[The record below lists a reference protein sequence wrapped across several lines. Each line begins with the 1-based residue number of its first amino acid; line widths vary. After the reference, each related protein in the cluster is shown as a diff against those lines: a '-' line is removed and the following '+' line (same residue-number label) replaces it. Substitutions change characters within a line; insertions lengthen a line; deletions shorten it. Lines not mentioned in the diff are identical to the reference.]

1 MTVCLS
7 FLQTEMDEEQ
17 QMDMADTNQP
27 QTDSSIMINKVMTDV
42 QQQQNKK
49 LSSEM
54 RQETTLLGSHQQG
67 TVS

>member
-7 FLQTEMDEEQ
+7 FLQTEMDQEQ

-54 RQETTLLGSHQQG
+54 RQETTLLGSHQHG